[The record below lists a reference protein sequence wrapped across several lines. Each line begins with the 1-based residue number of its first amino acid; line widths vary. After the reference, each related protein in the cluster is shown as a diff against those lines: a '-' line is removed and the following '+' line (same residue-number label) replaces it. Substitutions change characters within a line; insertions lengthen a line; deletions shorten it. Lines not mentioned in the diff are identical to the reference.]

1 MSCSITRKTTGATDT
16 MSARVAVAS
25 ASPVAGG
32 AVGRLMREYQA
43 IQQDQIPY
51 ILVRPDDNDILTWHY
66 VLHDL
71 PDDTPYRGGLYHGKL
86 VFPSSYPFAP
96 PAIYMMTPS
105 GRFAPNRRLCLS
117 ISDFHPETWNPS
129 WRVETILTG
138 LLSFMIDE
146 DEPVAQGT
154 VGCLTSERRRFA
166 LSSFLANKR
175 DPVFRRLFPEL
186 LDESKFDPKTGY
198 SLCGHTGV
206 GGEATDSGLSPS
218 PSTSAGS
225 SPSPASPF
233 ASRSASIGNLTESV
247 PAGED
252 ARGLLVGRGPE
263 TVQTVTRG
271 SVHLERTNC
280 ATPPAKELPL
290 PSRCV
295 GSARAG
301 GDRDNGF
308 FDASIHMLL
317 NRVERNRRGNTDS
330 VSHGVQ
336 FWRRNED
343 SAESYERG
351 LLSDTNINQNAALL
365 QGAGRTKSST
375 FDNDLSDQR
384 RQNLGGTKL
393 MEVFRGHA
401 ASLAAATLWSARS
414 LDAFG
419 NGTGHPAS
427 VQRSGAVVSGTN
439 TDSRDGQRTS
449 FCLPELSSSGC
460 NFSSAPFQRG
470 ARAVDR
476 DTNGGLR
483 DETSLTHA
491 DDSRQVTCNGLE
503 KRPGS
508 VESRED
514 VSSNSHGTYQDRN
527 ENTKYGDGFSV
538 EDPGS
543 EDALLGQGKRIF
555 DVLGSKQEDKAM
567 KLSVPT
573 PNQVS
578 SSDSNR
584 AVSKDNE
591 NIRTSNEGD
600 SKCGLWLLK
609 LIRFLCWAEEEQRKG
624 IQLCRY
630 LSYLL
635 QTREHESRRTVTS
648 SFFSRGERLHC
659 VAEGF
664 SPSGGGRLGPR
675 AEIQGQGKAGKLA
688 MRPDGSRDKLENER
702 EDGTARKEQ
711 RGEILNGKQQT
722 RVQSERQNIKG
733 GKRDAEDADR
743 NNTGIES
750 RKRARLLGAAMS
762 SGVDLEAVKENE
774 E

>member
-1 MSCSITRKTTGATDT
+1 MSCSINRKTTGTTDR

-43 IQQDQIPY
+43 IQQNQIPY
-51 ILVRPDDNDILTWHY
+51 ILVRPDENDILTWHY

-105 GRFAPNRRLCLS
+105 GRFVPNRRLCLS

-154 VGCLTSERRRFA
+154 VGCLASERRRFA
-166 LSSFLANKR
+166 LSSFLTNKR

-186 LDESKFDPKTGY
+186 LDERKFDPKTGY

-206 GGEATDSGLSPS
+206 RGETTDSGPSSS
-218 PSTSAGS
+218 PSTSAVS

-233 ASRSASIGNLTESV
+233 ASRSASIGSLTESV

-252 ARGLLVGRGPE
+252 ARGLLVGPGPE
-263 TVQTVTRG
+263 TVETVTPG
-271 SVHLERTNC
+271 SVHLEGTNC
-280 ATPPAKELPL
+280 TTPPAKELPL

-301 GDRDNGF
+301 GDRDNGY

-317 NRVERNRRGNTDS
+317 SWVERNKRGNTDS
-330 VSHGVQ
+330 VSQGVQ
-336 FWRRNED
+336 FCRRNED

-351 LLSDTNINQNAALL
+351 LLSHTNVNGIGALL

-375 FDNDLSDQR
+375 FDSDLSDQSR
-384 RQNLGGTKL
+384 DNLGGRKL
-393 MEVFRGHA
+393 TEVFRGHA
-401 ASLAAATLWSARS
+401 ASLAAATFWSARS
-414 LDAFG
+414 LHAFG
-419 NGTGHPAS
+419 NGTAHPAS
-427 VQRSGAVVSGTN
+427 VQQSEAVVSGTN
-439 TDSRDGQRTS
+439 TGLRDGQRTS
-449 FCLPELSSSGC
+449 FCLPELSSGC
-460 NFSSAPFQRG
+460 NFSSTSLQRVAG
-470 ARAVDR
+470 ALDQ
-476 DTNGGLR
+476 DTNGGLG
-483 DETSLTHA
+483 DGTSLTHA
-491 DDSRQVTCNGLE
+491 DESRRQVTCSGLE
-503 KRPGS
+503 KRPRS
-508 VESRED
+508 VGTRED
-514 VSSNSHGTYQDRN
+514 VSSNSRGTYQDRN
-527 ENTKYGDGFSV
+527 ENTTYGDGFSV

-543 EDALLGQGKRIF
+543 EDALLTQGKRIF
-555 DVLGSKQEDKAM
+555 DVLGSKPDDKAM
-567 KLSVPT
+567 KLCFPT
-573 PNQVS
+573 PSRVL

-591 NIRTSNEGD
+591 NLRNSNEGD
-600 SKCGLWLLK
+600 NQCGLSLLK
-609 LIRFLCWAEEEQRKG
+609 LLQFLYRAEEEQRKG

-635 QTREHESRRTVTS
+635 QTREHESRRTITS
-648 SFFSRGERLHC
+648 SYFSGGKKLHC
-659 VAEGF
+659 VSEGF
-664 SPSGGGRLGPR
+664 SPSGRGQLGPR
-675 AEIQGQGKAGKLA
+675 ADIRGQGKEGKPA
-688 MRPDGSRDKLENER
+688 MKPDGGRDKLENER
-702 EDGTARKEQ
+702 GDGAARKEQ

-722 RVQSERQNIKG
+722 RVQSERTNIKG
-733 GKRDAEDADR
+733 GKREAEDADR

-750 RKRARLLGAAMS
+750 RKRARLLCAAMS
-762 SGVDLEAVKENE
+762 SCVDLEAVEENE